1 MYDAAAAAPA
11 TAQLFNAQANAPA
24 SPRRMNS
31 RISTAPSV
39 VVGSP
44 PPAARGNR
52 VTVAAEQSSSA
63 GDAQSP
69 LQSADHASSQLRC
82 EPRQTDGVER
92 HAPRAQRAAGARVR
106 LQEARLGLLG
116 QRSACL
122 RAADGPASGGAAAAR
137 RAQLTQPACAGAVR
151 LWRRKAREQRLR
163 HSGEA
168 ITSHTSGRAVTAAVT
183 QHSGEANGPIR
194 WSENQ
199 RGGGSWSIVEG
210 GGGRVP
216 L

>member
-1 MYDAAAAAPA
+1 M
-11 TAQLFNAQANAPA
+11 
-24 SPRRMNS
+24 
-31 RISTAPSV
+31 
-39 VVGSP
+39 GKW
-44 PPAARGNR
+44 

-92 HAPRAQRAAGARVR
+92 HAPRAQRAAGAHVR

-163 HSGEA
+163 LSSEA
-168 ITSHTSGRAVTAAVT
+168 ITSHASGRGVAAAVT
-183 QHSGEANGPIR
+183 QNSGEANGPFGALR
-194 WSENQ
+194 TSEEGEASCRP
-199 RGGGSWSIVEG
+199 RGGPRL
-210 GGGRVP
+210 GRCHVALLFALALPPVP
-216 L
+216 